1 VKVFRSLEAL
11 AAARPAKSVAAVGT
25 FDGVH
30 IGHAAVLGEVV
41 RWARELSAVPAAVV
55 FLRPPRASLPDGAP
69 LDLLTSPEH
78 RLRLLGRLGIG
89 LALELEFS
97 PKLAGLPAE
106 VFAGTCLVEGLGAVG
121 LVMGHDA
128 RLGRGGKADFQAMKK
143 IGAGLGFEVRQAKP
157 VRAGRQV
164 ISSSAVRRAIVA
176 GRLDVAEC
184 LLGRRVSVLGTVVP
198 GRGHGRRLGFP
209 TVNLDIHREVRPPMG
224 VYATL
229 ARVEGG
235 AALKSVSNVGFRP
248 TASEQGGSGP
258 GLRRDLLVE
267 THLLEGGADL
277 YGRSVEVEFVRKL
290 RDERRFDSDEELTEQ
305 IARDAEEARQA
316 LAGAG
321 LERACPNAE

>member
-1 VKVFRSLEAL
+1 MKVFRSLEAL

-30 IGHAAVLGEVV
+30 LGHAAVLGEVV

-55 FLRPPRASLPDGAP
+55 FVRPPRASLPDGAA

-78 RLRLLGRLGIG
+78 RLRLLGRLGLG

-97 PKLAGLPAE
+97 PKLAALPAE

-128 RLGRGGKADFQAMKK
+128 RLGRGASADFAAMKK
-143 IGAGLGFEVRQAKP
+143 IGARLGLEVRQTKA
-157 VRAGRQV
+157 VRACRQV
-164 ISSSAVRRAIVA
+164 VSSSAVRRAIVE
-176 GRLDVAEC
+176 GRLDIAEC
-184 LLGRRVSVLGTVVP
+184 LLGRRVSVWGTVVS

-235 AALKSVSNVGFRP
+235 PALKSVSNVGFRP
-248 TASEQGGSGP
+248 TAAP
-258 GLRRDLLVE
+258 ARPADGLRRDLLVE

-277 YGRSVEVEFVRKL
+277 YGKVVEVEFVSKL
-290 RDERRFDSDEELTEQ
+290 REERRFDSDEELAAQ
-305 IARDAEEARQA
+305 IARDAEEARRA
-316 LAGAG
+316 LSAG
-321 LERACPNAE
+321 

>member
-11 AAARPAKSVAAVGT
+11 AAARPARSVAAVGT

-55 FLRPPRASLPDGAP
+55 FVRPPRASLPDGAP

-78 RLRLLGRLGIG
+78 RLRLIGRLGIE
-89 LALELEFS
+89 LALELEFG
-97 PKLAGLPAE
+97 PKLAGLAAG
-106 VFAGTCLVEGLGAVG
+106 VFAGRFLVEGLGVVG

-128 RLGRGGKADFQAMKK
+128 RIGRGASAGFAAMKK
-143 IGAGLGFEVRQAKP
+143 IGARLGLDVRRTEA
-157 VRAGRQV
+157 VRACRQV
-164 ISSSAVRRAIVA
+164 ASSSAVRRAIIE

-184 LLGRRVSVLGTVVP
+184 LLGRRVSVLGVVVP
-198 GRGHGRRLGFP
+198 GRGHGRKLGFP

-248 TASEQGGSGP
+248 TAAQARSAD

-277 YGRSVEVEFVRKL
+277 YGRTVEVEFVKKL
-290 RDERRFDSDEELTEQ
+290 REERRFDSDEELAAQ
-305 IARDAEEARQA
+305 IASDADEARRA
-316 LAGAG
+316 LS
-321 LERACPNAE
+321 RAN